1 MEAQARALEEEVR
14 QLCEQEQ
21 TKQTALLK
29 QRLYSRVGQ
38 FLMGSLDMRHWWC
51 GYSPLMVFMMRVL
64 ELYPSSESVC
74 VFYKRMEQQLG
85 TCRKCVDIYH
95 ASMPSVHVEL
105 EYEFTP
111 ESINAFFVKLQGL
124 DADRIQ
130 RQLTD
135 KSMGMASARQETSET
150 VALTLYEVLSQR
162 RLLSDFRIVR
172 VLAKWQSTQ
181 FADLKVNPSLESLRD
196 CAGLYQL
203 LVTPDPAVREW
214 AMKMVTHFGNI
225 QLTGDD
231 GENRYFLDVMEEWM
245 YILENE
251 TFNKSIL
258 SLDLRTTEDLQNF
271 LEPTSCIKTPTKKI
285 LWSALDH
292 LMQQM
297 DVPSLEA
304 MLDAFDTIP
313 GIVFDYLQGA
323 DPSQDQPVTL
333 VVAKCFGV
341 LLRCLGHR
349 FWNHCAYTPDIVLDV
364 VMQHCRLNSWRVF
377 VTKQFID
384 LLPPLLVA
392 MRPPQVSS
400 QPSNQDNLNFYM
412 KTRGEILQFL
422 IVKDLRPK
430 HYDSIAIVASS
441 RAAFT
446 ILSDCYEHRMPG
458 SVKSK
463 AGSGRDEGA
472 LSESISIDYSVS
484 ESAFWWP
491 CGSGAGG
498 DINVQLEKLWMD
510 HLCNIVV
517 RPNNVESLVDL
528 AAETTAFILSKHLSL
543 ARHLVY
549 SSINRDDS
557 TSTKDVT
564 MGKPIITDLLRKLCS
579 WGSITTIP
587 LQVHGALFES
597 IGGISELLNGIE
609 AQTNASERLQ
619 PIAETL
625 REYEAQTQQYLQ
637 KMSDEVLLNG
647 LANPFGF
654 PVVSQHINACYLSPT
669 STVDQQVKRLIGQY
683 AADKKRPTQV
693 PSPLEALLISVHR
706 NAEAFLRGQL
716 SMLQSMRLY
725 GFSQAVCLPAVKKL
739 IFVWSRVF
747 DMLGGDLVKAFQKA
761 SNARATTTSSYQ
773 VTDVGIAAAHLL
785 KLPNLIND
793 FLIALL
799 TNLFDP
805 KVKLTVEITE
815 ATRVQCLDFGISF
828 WKFWMTILDDSGVF
842 SKRVIGLIA
851 PLVECIAMGS
861 ASENKRAAELLMT
874 VLTCLLKGNTRL
886 DKTTLAMIDSIKSEA
901 AAIESKQSTD
911 FGRMTKKFRQLDQT
925 SSFFTKRST
934 EPGSMRNMVDM
945 TSRSKTKLPPRTKSS
960 AMMFGSVTRPLSGKS
975 ASRAQSHALV
985 DLTGIE
991 QVSNEAAA
999 RRQHSFYSEEE
1010 YRAPSTREST
1020 PKGQASK
1027 SKTPFD
1033 MAQVIKGIAHSHPGS
1048 NKTVQSERPR
1058 QQTNGSTEEPQEEEE
1073 EEDTDLRFAALFH
1086 RIKTTRKPI
1095 AVCSLLPFY
1104 RQLLQVCMPVLL
1116 SGEFQNE
1123 RSDKELQAPGLS
1135 FKKNADYVR
1144 AFLPLMVEECNNE
1157 VQEGLRKC
1165 SYGNGGHILRYESE
1179 KPREGMRCISLS
1191 VVQKDEGLL
1200 ASSQPKF
1207 GGKGRPGRRFN
1218 EKLFRNGDVV
1228 LLRIA
1233 NGSQNQSDFMGK
1245 REFLGVILVSEA
1257 EKGRRQ
1263 TSSTKK
1269 SSKNEQ
1275 EEESVKVLFLNDG
1288 ELDIATAS
1296 VRSFSTEVLAAS
1308 AIAGTEWKLNPLCN
1322 LVTSAREYIALRSV
1336 DMLPEHLRT
1345 AILTP
1350 EAYKSTQS
1358 ELITITS
1365 VLDELR
1371 GDKSPE
1377 GCAKIVKLL
1386 KRLDKMNVMLTDLRS
1401 TSIGKA
1407 VNKLRKHDDS
1417 AIKTLSSKLKEKW
1430 TGLMDKKDV
1439 LERGPRFLSP
1449 ELWEAIKP
1457 QYNSSQLQSI
1467 HSVLNNYSMG
1477 VSLLQGPP
1485 GTGKTKTI
1493 MGLLSGLL
1501 SLRLPSTAV
1510 MPMIS
1515 PKASPNAQ
1523 GMKGD
1528 FSNFDAAKSRGV
1540 NSGQAN
1546 VQTSRASTPTFS
1558 LSGVTSA
1565 LGSILRRPSD
1575 SSSAGPSRTSI
1586 QALKNAGSSRNRLEN
1601 KLVSRTPQSSSNL
1614 VVKRRVVSRA
1624 ASERAASRTNNILL
1638 CAPSNGAVNE
1648 LVLRIV
1654 TDGLMDS
1661 SGNIMKVRAPSVHP
1675 EALSEEF
1682 ISIVRLGN
1690 AGEDASEVVNSVCLP
1705 HIIRREMAIHP
1716 KAMQLHSLQD
1726 TQRQLRSSIRDFH
1739 NKAEEENGAKKDRK
1753 ALAKMHQQLTEC
1765 SGKIRRLR
1773 DEVSAIRSRITE
1785 TILSKASIIACTL
1798 SKAGSG
1804 DFSELKHGFDALII
1818 DEAAQAVELSTLVP
1832 IRERV
1837 ARVVL
1842 VGDPK
1847 QLPATVKSVV
1857 ASKARYDRSLF
1868 ERIAESG
1875 VAPSMLRVQYRM
1887 HPFLRDFPSKRFYG
1901 GMLTDGPSVM
1911 ERVQKVCPGV
1921 YARTSFQPFLLYDV
1935 SNSREEDM
1943 NGSKYNRVEAAFCI
1957 SLCQNMFETCAD
1969 VKRNKWSVGF
1979 VSPYKEQ
1986 VRVLRQE
1993 ITRSEIPA
2001 NVSIEV
2007 NTVDGFQGREKD
2019 VIVFSCVR
2027 SSKRG
2032 GIGFLRDIRRLNVA
2046 ITRARFCLFVVGN
2059 VNTLVRDETW
2069 AALVKSARDRKL
2081 IIRTEGEGFPS
2092 VVKRLESDRYHEL
2105 AEYYK
2110 SMHEKAAQKSVAAV
2124 KSTKTRE
2131 NKDVK
2136 VEENIQEVKKER
2148 ENNGEERALQDKG
2161 KESDGRKVDDG
2172 DRSISASVKTEP
2184 RPIPSAEEPNDSL
2197 KRRADDGDRSVKTE
2211 PRPVPSGKQPSDSLK
2226 RPAADASNTASLKK
2240 PRLSV
2245 TVPPTEEDLRGQYE
2259 IRSFRDQGR
2268 SSTSDSRRLDDPSS
2282 TSATYQRRSEFAE
2295 PSRRDGRRDDRS
2307 RSRDYKGSY
2316 DREGEWKHEGSSTR
2330 YRSDNQRDRDRDRN
2344 RHSSARRSTSRS
2356 SSASLAPPSIS
2367 EKEFCKANE
2376 PPPPSQTDRMRSNT
2390 PRMRGGKRPYPE
2402 SSCPPTH
2409 SSHRHRDRSSY
2420 RHDGRTSS
2428 GRSSYRT
2435 VTSEARTPRNSI
2447 NARTPAGGS
2456 ASRSTNVLGNILG
2469 SASKLASSTSRVQ
2482 DKANPSSSEFS

>member
-14 QLCEQEQ
+14 QLCELEQ

-51 GYSPLMVFMMRVL
+51 SYSPLMVFMMRVL
-64 ELYPSSESVC
+64 ELYPTSESVC

-85 TCRKCVDIYH
+85 ICTKCVVIYH

-105 EYEFTP
+105 EFEFTP
-111 ESINAFFVKLQGL
+111 ESIQAFFVKLQGL

-135 KSMGMASARQETSET
+135 TSMGMASAQQQTAQA

-172 VLAKWQSTQ
+172 VLSKWTSSP
-181 FADLKVNPSLESLRD
+181 FSEVKNNPNLENLRG

-203 LVTPDPAVREW
+203 LVSPDSGVREW
-214 AMKMVTHFGNI
+214 AKKMVQHFGKI
-225 QLTGDD
+225 QLTGDN
-231 GENRYFLDVMEEWM
+231 GEDQYFREVMEEWV
-245 YILENE
+245 YILEGE
-251 TFNKSIL
+251 AFNKSVL
-258 SLDLRTTEDLQNF
+258 SLELKSTEDLQNF
-271 LEPTSCIKTPTKKI
+271 LEPTNCVKTPTKKI

-292 LMQQM
+292 VMQQM
-297 DVPSLEA
+297 DVNSLET
-304 MLDAFDTIP
+304 MLDSFDTIP
-313 GIVFDYLQGA
+313 DLVLNYLQ
-323 DPSQDQPVTL
+323 DPDLSDEQTIIL
-333 VVAKCFGV
+333 VVTKCFAV

-349 FWNHCAYTPDIVLDV
+349 FWNH
-364 VMQHCRLNSWRVF
+364 H
-377 VTKQFID
+377 FIE

-400 QPSNQDNLNFYM
+400 QASNQDKLDFYL
-412 KTRGEILQFL
+412 KTRRELLQFL
-422 IVKDLRPK
+422 IVESFRPE

-441 RAAFT
+441 RAAFA
-446 ILSDCYEHRMPG
+446 ILNDCYEHRIPG
-458 SVKSK
+458 SVKS
-463 AGSGRDEGA
+463 AGGTGSGRDEGA
-472 LSESISIDYSVS
+472 LSESISVDYSVS

-491 CGSGAGG
+491 CGTGLGG
-498 DINVQLEKLWMD
+498 DTNLEQLWMN
-510 HLCNIVV
+510 HLFEIVV
-517 RPNNVESLVDL
+517 RPNNIESLVDE
-528 AAETTAFILSKHLSL
+528 AAETTALILSKHLQL
-543 ARHLVY
+543 ARHAVY
-549 SSINRDDS
+549 TSIAANKGDDTGS
-557 TSTKDVT
+557 LDVVTK
-564 MGKPIITDLLRKLCS
+564 GKPIITDLLKKLCS
-579 WGSITTIP
+579 WGTVTTIP

-597 IGGISELLNGIE
+597 IGGISELLNGVA
-609 AQTNASERLQ
+609 AQPSPSEHLQ
-619 PIAETL
+619 HFADTL
-625 REYEAQTQQYLQ
+625 RQYEAQTQQYLRR
-637 KMSDEVLLNG
+637 MCDEVLLKG

-654 PVVSQHINACYLSPT
+654 PVVSQHISACYLSPT
-669 STVDQQVKRLIGQY
+669 SSVDQQVKRLIGQY
-683 AADKKRPTQV
+683 VADKKRPTQV

-725 GFSQAVCLPAVKKL
+725 GFSEAVCLPAVKKL

-747 DMLGGDLVKAFQKA
+747 DMLGGDLERAFQKA
-761 SNARATTTSSYQ
+761 SNAKAMATSSYQ
-773 VTDVGIAAAHLL
+773 VTDTGIAAAHLL
-785 KLPNLIND
+785 KLPSLIND

-799 TNLFDP
+799 TSLFDP
-805 KVKLTVEITE
+805 KTKITVEITE

-828 WKFWMTILDDSGVF
+828 WKFWVTVLKDPIVS
-842 SKRVIGLIA
+842 SKRVVALIA
-851 PLVECIAMGS
+851 PLVECIARS
-861 ASENKRAAELLMT
+861 AVSEKKRAAELLMT
-874 VLTCLLKGNTRL
+874 VLGCLLQGNTRL
-886 DKTTLAMIDSIKSEA
+886 DEPTLTLIDSIKAEA
-901 AAIESKQSTD
+901 ASIESKQSTD

-925 SSFFTKRST
+925 SHFFTKRPTGST
-934 EPGSMRNMVDM
+934 GLQKFVDL
-945 TSRSKTKLPPRTKSS
+945 TSRSKSKLPPRAKSS
-960 AMMFGSVTRPLSGKS
+960 ATTMLSSSTRPMSGKS
-975 ASRAQSHALV
+975 AARAQSRALV

-991 QVSNEAAA
+991 EVSNEAAA
-999 RRQHSFYSEEE
+999 RKQHSFYSEEE
-1010 YRAPSTREST
+1010 YRVPSKREPS
-1020 PKGQASK
+1020 PKGPTPK
-1027 SKTPFD
+1027 SKTTFD
-1033 MAQVIKGIAHSHPGS
+1033 MSQVMKGISHSHPGS
-1048 NKTVQSERPR
+1048 NKAIRVER
-1058 QQTNGSTEEPQEEEE
+1058 QQGSDRAVNQPQEEEEEE

-1104 RQLLQVCMPVLL
+1104 RELLQVCMPVLL

-1123 RSDKELQAPGLS
+1123 RSDKELEAPALS

-1144 AFLPLMVEECNNE
+1144 AFLPLMLEECNNE

-1165 SYGNGGHILRYESE
+1165 SYGNRGHLLRYESE
-1179 KPREGMRCISLS
+1179 KPREGMRCISFS
-1191 VVQKDEGLL
+1191 IVQKDESLL
-1200 ASSQPKF
+1200 ASSQSKF
-1207 GGKGRPGRRFN
+1207 GGKGRPGRGFN

-1228 LLRIA
+1228 LLQISVA
-1233 NGSQNQSDFMGK
+1233 SQNQSDFLGK
-1245 REFLGVILVSEA
+1245 REFVGVILISET

-1269 SSKNEQ
+1269 SSKNE
-1275 EEESVKVLFLNDG
+1275 EEDSVKVLFLNDG
-1288 ELDIATAS
+1288 ELDNATAS

-1308 AIAGTEWKLNPLCN
+1308 AIADSEWKVNPLCN

-1371 GDKSPE
+1371 ADKSSE
-1377 GCAKIVKLL
+1377 SNAKVVKLL
-1386 KRLDKMNVMLTDLRS
+1386 KRLDKMDVMLTDLRS

-1407 VNKLRKHDDS
+1407 VNKLRKHDDAEIKALS
-1417 AIKTLSSKLKEKW
+1417 AKLKDKW
-1430 TGLMDKKDV
+1430 TSLMDKKDT
-1439 LERGPRFLSP
+1439 LERAPRFLSP

-1501 SLRLPSTAV
+1501 SLRLPATAV

-1515 PKASPNAQ
+1515 PKPSPNGA
-1523 GMKGD
+1523 KGE
-1528 FSNFDAAKSRGV
+1528 FSNFEAVRSRGV
-1540 NSGQAN
+1540 TAGQGN
-1546 VQTSRASTPTFS
+1546 GRTASDAAPTFS

-1565 LGSILRRPSD
+1565 LGSILRRSTD
-1575 SSSAGPSRTSI
+1575 TSSARPSRTSI
-1586 QALKNAGSSRNRLEN
+1586 QALKNGASSRSRLEN
-1601 KLVSRTPQSSSNL
+1601 KLSSRTSHQSGSSL
-1614 VVKRRVVSRA
+1614 VVKRRVISSA

-1661 SGNIMKVRAPSVHP
+1661 SGNITKVRAPSVHP
-1675 EALSEEF
+1675 EAMSEEW
-1682 ISIVRLGN
+1682 ISIVRLGY
-1690 AGEDASEVVNSVCLP
+1690 AGEDASETVNSVCLP

-1726 TQRQLRSSIRDFH
+1726 TQRQLRGSIRDFH
-1739 NKAEEENGAKKDRK
+1739 NKEEDANGPKKDRK
-1753 ALAKMHQQLTEC
+1753 VLAKMHQQLTEC

-1773 DEVSAIRSRITE
+1773 DEVTAIRAKMTE

-1857 ASKARYDRSLF
+1857 AAKARYDRSLF

-1921 YARTSFQPFLLYDV
+1921 YAHTSFQPFLLYDV
-1935 SNSREEDM
+1935 DNSREEDM
-1943 NGSKYNRVEAAFCI
+1943 NGSKYNRTEAAFCI

-1969 VKRNKWSVGF
+1969 VRKNKWSVGF

-1993 ITRSEIPA
+1993 ITKSVIPTT
-2001 NVSIEV
+2001 VSIEV

-2027 SSKRG
+2027 SSQRG
-2032 GIGFLRDIRRLNVA
+2032 GIGFLRDVRRLNVA
-2046 ITRARFCLFVVGN
+2046 ITRARFCLYVVGN

-2069 AALVKSARDRKL
+2069 AALVRSARDRKL
-2081 IIRTEGEGFPS
+2081 IIRTKGEAFPA
-2092 VVKRLESDRYHEL
+2092 VAKRLESERHREL

-2110 SMHEKAAQKSVAAV
+2110 SMHEKAAQKLAPSAKPAKNTATKPAKVGGPAV
-2124 KSTKTRE
+2124 KSEKEMCDTKT
-2131 NKDVK
+2131 NGG
-2136 VEENIQEVKKER
+2136 ER
-2148 ENNGEERALQDKG
+2148 SSGDARQDKTHEANDQ
-2161 KESDGRKVDDG
+2161 KLTDTAKD
-2172 DRSISASVKTEP
+2172 SVKAEP
-2184 RPIPSAEEPNDSL
+2184 RPETPLETL
-2197 KRRADDGDRSVKTE
+2197 KVE
-2211 PRPVPSGKQPSDSLK
+2211 KQPADSLK
-2226 RPAADASNTASLKK
+2226 RPAADETSEDTSSLKK

-2245 TVPPTEEDLRGQYE
+2245 KTSLSAADLQGQYE
-2259 IRSFRDQGR
+2259 IRSFRDQR
-2268 SSTSDSRRLDDPSS
+2268 SSS
-2282 TSATYQRRSEFAE
+2282 TSATASSPSAADLRGKHEIRSFQDRSSS
-2295 PSRRDGRRDDRS
+2295 SRTDSRRRDDYRSRERSRESPSDHPRSEHTSSSTREARRDESS
-2307 RSRDYKGSY
+2307 RSRDYRSSA
-2316 DREGEWKHEGSSTR
+2316 DRDRSDRDAYRQGGR
-2330 YRSDNQRDRDRDRN
+2330 YRGDDRRDRD
-2344 RHSSARRSTSRS
+2344 SRS
-2356 SSASLAPPSIS
+2356 RYESAEPRSMSRSASASFPNKLPQSIS
-2367 EKEFCKANE
+2367 EKEFCQANE
-2376 PPPPSQTDRMRSNT
+2376 PPPPSKADRMRSNT
-2390 PRMRGGKRPYPE
+2390 TRMGGKRPYSG
-2402 SSCPPTH
+2402 SSYPPPVH
-2409 SSHRHRDRSSY
+2409 SDRHRSRDHPSS
-2420 RHDGRTSS
+2420 RLDNRPSS
-2428 GRSSYRT
+2428 SRT
-2435 VTSEARTPRNSI
+2435 VTNESTTNRARSSNATTPR
-2447 NARTPAGGS
+2447 S
-2456 ASRSTNVLGNILG
+2456 ANVLGNILG
-2469 SASKLASSTSRVQ
+2469 SASKLANATSRVN
-2482 DKANPSSSEFS
+2482 DKSNSRTSDFS

>member
-1 MEAQARALEEEVR
+1 METQARALEEEVR

-38 FLMGSLDMRHWWC
+38 FLMGNLDMRHWWC

-64 ELYPSSESVC
+64 EIYPSSESVC

-85 TCRKCVDIYH
+85 FCRKCVDIYH

-111 ESINAFFVKLQGL
+111 ESIKAFFIKLQGL

-135 KSMGMASARQETSET
+135 KSMGLALRETSET
-150 VALTLYEVLSQR
+150 VALTLYEVLTQR
-162 RLLSDFRIVR
+162 RLLSDFRVVR
-172 VLAKWQSTQ
+172 VLSRWASSR
-181 FADLKVNPSLESLRD
+181 FADVKVNQGLESLRG

-203 LVTPDPAVREW
+203 LVLPDPVVREW
-214 AMKMVTHFGNI
+214 AQDMVKHFGKI
-225 QLTGDD
+225 QLTGDNGAD
-231 GENRYFLDVMEEWM
+231 KHFLDVMEEWM
-245 YILENE
+245 YVLENE
-251 TFNKSIL
+251 AFNKPVL
-258 SLDLRTTEDLQNF
+258 SLELRTTEDLQDF
-271 LEPTSCIKTPTKKI
+271 LEPTNCVKTPTKQN

-292 LMQQM
+292 VMQQM
-297 DVPSLEA
+297 DVHSLET
-304 MLDAFDTIP
+304 MLESFDTIP
-313 GIVFDYLQGA
+313 DLVFNFLQCA
-323 DPSQDQPVTL
+323 DPSGDQTITL
-333 VVAKCFGV
+333 VVSKCLAV

-349 FWNHCAYTPDIVLDV
+349 FWNHCVHSPAIVLDV
-364 VMQHCRLNSWRVF
+364 IMQHCRLESWRVF
-377 VTKQFID
+377 VTKQFIE

-392 MRPPQVSS
+392 MRPPQVSA
-400 QPSNQDNLNFYM
+400 QASNQEKLDFYL
-412 KTRGEILQFL
+412 KARSKILQFL
-422 IVKDLRPK
+422 IVEDLRPK
-430 HYDSIAIVASS
+430 HFNTTAIVAMS
-441 RAAFT
+441 RATFT
-446 ILSDCYEHRMPG
+446 ILNDCYEHRMPG
-458 SVKSK
+458 SVKNK
-463 AGSGRDEGA
+463 RGSGRDEGA

-491 CGSGAGG
+491 CGSESGG
-498 DINVQLEKLWMD
+498 KGNVQLEKLWMD
-510 HLCNIVV
+510 HLLNIVV
-517 RPNNVESLVDL
+517 RPTNVESLVDL
-528 AAETTAFILSKHLSL
+528 AAETTALILSKHLQL
-543 ARHLVY
+543 ARDVVY
-549 SSINRDDS
+549 SSIVANNDEKAAS
-557 TSTKDVT
+557 IEAVTK
-564 MGKPIITDLLRKLCS
+564 GKPIITDLLRKLCAWS
-579 WGSITTIP
+579 TVTTIP

-597 IGGISELLNGIE
+597 IGGISELLNGVE
-609 AQTNASERLQ
+609 AQTNSSEQLKD
-619 PIAETL
+619 IADNLRKYET
-625 REYEAQTQQYLQ
+625 QTQQYLHRICE
-637 KMSDEVLLNG
+637 EVLLKG

-654 PVVSQHINACYLSPT
+654 PVVSQHISACYLSPT
-669 STVDQQVKRLIGQY
+669 SAVDQQVKRLIGKY
-683 AADKKRPTQV
+683 AVDKKRPTQV
-693 PSPLEALLISVHR
+693 PSPLEALLISVYR

-725 GFSQAVCLPAVKKL
+725 GFSHAVCLPAVKKL
-739 IFVWSRVF
+739 IFVWSRVY
-747 DMLGGDLVKAFQKA
+747 DIMGGDLEKVFQKA
-761 SNARATTTSSYQ
+761 SNAKAAASSSHQ
-773 VTDVGIAAAHLL
+773 VTDTGIAAAHLL

-799 TNLFDP
+799 TALFDR
-805 KVKLTVEITE
+805 KTKLTVEITE
-815 ATRVQCLDFGISF
+815 ATRVQCLDFGIAF
-828 WKFWMTILDDSGVF
+828 WKFWTSVLKDASVS
-842 SKRVIGLIA
+842 SKRVTGIIS
-851 PLVECIAMGS
+851 PLVECIARGS
-861 ASENKRAAELLMT
+861 SSENKRAAELLMT
-874 VLTCLLKGNTRL
+874 VLGCLLKGSTRL
-886 DKTTLAMIDSIKSEA
+886 DEATLSMIDSIKGEA

-934 EPGSMRNMVDM
+934 EAAGVKDFVDL
-945 TSRSKTKLPPRTKSS
+945 TSRAKTKLPPKPKTSASLFSS
-960 AMMFGSVTRPLSGKS
+960 RPMSGKS
-975 ASRAQSHALV
+975 AARAPSNALV

-991 QVSNEAAA
+991 EVSNEAAA
-999 RRQHSFYSEEE
+999 RKQHSFYSEEE
-1010 YRAPSTREST
+1010 YRLPPKRSPSA
-1020 PKGQASK
+1020 KDQASK
-1027 SKTPFD
+1027 AKTPFD
-1033 MAQVIKGIAHSHPGS
+1033 MAQVIKGMSYSHPGS
-1048 NKTVQSERPR
+1048 NKVVQQRSR
-1058 QQTNGSTEEPQEEEE
+1058 QQTDANVEEQPEDE
-1073 EEDTDLRFAALFH
+1073 EEDTDMRFAALFH

-1135 FKKNADYVR
+1135 FKKSADYVR

-1165 SYGNGGHILRYESE
+1165 SYGNGGHLLRYESE
-1179 KPREGMRCISLS
+1179 KPREGMRCISFS
-1191 VVQKDEGLL
+1191 IVQKDEGLL
-1200 ASSQPKF
+1200 ASSQSKF
-1207 GGKGRPGRRFN
+1207 GGKGRRGFH
-1218 EKLFRNGDVV
+1218 EKLFRNGDIV
-1228 LLRIA
+1228 LVQIA
-1233 NGSQNQSDFMGK
+1233 VGSQNQSGFMGK
-1245 REFLGVILVSEA
+1245 REFLGVILISET

-1269 SSKNEQ
+1269 SSKNE
-1275 EEESVKVLFLNDG
+1275 EEESVNVLFLNDG
-1288 ELDIATAS
+1288 ELDNATAS

-1308 AIAGTEWKLNPLCN
+1308 AIADTEWKVNPLCN
-1322 LVTSAREYIALRSV
+1322 LVTSTREYIALRSV

-1350 EAYKSTQS
+1350 ETYKSTQS
-1358 ELITITS
+1358 ELITITF
-1365 VLDELR
+1365 VLDKLR
-1371 GDKSPE
+1371 GDKSSDS
-1377 GCAKIVKLL
+1377 CAKIVKLL
-1386 KRLDKMNVMLTDLRS
+1386 KRLGKMDVMLTDLRS

-1407 VNKLRKHDDS
+1407 VNKLRKHDD
-1417 AIKTLSSKLKEKW
+1417 AQVKALSSKLKEKW
-1430 TGLMDKKDV
+1430 TDLMDKKDA
-1439 LERGPRFLSP
+1439 LERAPRFLSP

-1501 SLRLPSTAV
+1501 SLRLPATAV

-1515 PKASPNAQ
+1515 SKTSPNAQ
-1523 GMKGD
+1523 GGD
-1528 FSNFDAAKSRGV
+1528 FTNFEAARSRRV
-1540 NSGQAN
+1540 KTDQSSGP
-1546 VQTSRASTPTFS
+1546 SPRAEVTTFS

-1565 LGSILRRPSD
+1565 LGSILRRSSD
-1575 SSSAGPSRTSI
+1575 ASSSGPSRTSI
-1586 QALKNAGSSRNRLEN
+1586 QALKNVQSSRSRLEN
-1601 KLVSRTPQSSSNL
+1601 KLSSRTHQSSSNL
-1614 VVKRRVVSRA
+1614 VVKRRIISRA
-1624 ASERAASRTNNILL
+1624 ASERSASRTNNILL

-1661 SGNIMKVRAPSVHP
+1661 SGNVIKVRAPSVHP

-1726 TQRQLRSSIRDFH
+1726 TQRQLRSSIRAFH
-1739 NKAEEENGAKKDRK
+1739 NKAEEDNGQKKDRK

-1773 DEVSAIRSRITE
+1773 DEVTTIRAKMTE

-1857 ASKARYDRSLF
+1857 AAKARYDRSLF

-1887 HPFLRDFPSKRFYG
+1887 HPFLRDFPSRRFYG

-1935 SNSREEDM
+1935 ENSREEDM
-1943 NGSKYNRVEAAFCI
+1943 NGSKYNRVEAAFCV
-1957 SLCQNMFETCAD
+1957 SLCQNMFECCAD
-1969 VKRNKWSVGF
+1969 VRNNKWSVGF

-1993 ITRSEIPA
+1993 ITRSGIPA
-2001 NVSIEV
+2001 SVSIEV

-2046 ITRARFCLFVVGN
+2046 ITRARFCLYVVGN

-2069 AALVKSARDRKL
+2069 AALVKSARDRRL
-2081 IIRTEGEGFPS
+2081 IIRSEGDSFPA
-2092 VVKRLESDRYHEL
+2092 VAKRLESDKYREL
-2105 AEYYK
+2105 AAHYK
-2110 SMHEKAAQKSVAAV
+2110 AMHDKAALKAVATAKPTKASAV
-2124 KSTKTRE
+2124 TVET
-2131 NKDVK
+2131 VK
-2136 VEENIQEVKKER
+2136 QGVQSGDEVKKKVAGVATNAEVH
-2148 ENNGEERALQDKG
+2148 EDKE
-2161 KESDGRKVDDG
+2161 KKTNDADVSVNTKVAIKDELPLKPSQAQQPLSESH
-2172 DRSISASVKTEP
+2172 
-2184 RPIPSAEEPNDSL
+2184 
-2197 KRRADDGDRSVKTE
+2197 
-2211 PRPVPSGKQPSDSLK
+2211 K
-2226 RPAADASNTASLKK
+2226 RPADDSLSEASFKK
-2240 PRLSV
+2240 PRR
-2245 TVPPTEEDLRGQYE
+2245 TETAPPTEADLRGQYE
-2259 IRSFRDQGR
+2259 IRSFRDR
-2268 SSTSDSRRLDDPSS
+2268 SSSS
-2282 TSATYQRRSEFAE
+2282 TLGSRQREGHSHERATERRTDSY
-2295 PSRRDGRRDDRS
+2295 RRDDRRDRPDSDQRRTEHADSSRREARHGSRDHRGSYDREQRRSQYSNSSSRRDS
-2307 RSRDYKGSY
+2307 RSRDYRSSH
-2316 DREGEWKHEGSSTR
+2316 DRERGDSRSEGTNSRFHTDDR
-2330 YRSDNQRDRDRDRN
+2330 RDRDSRGKYPPSEGR
-2344 RHSSARRSTSRS
+2344 SASRS
-2356 SSASLAPPSIS
+2356 PSASLVVPPSIS
-2367 EKEFCKANE
+2367 EKEFCQANE
-2376 PPPPSQTDRMRSNT
+2376 PAPPSKPDRMRSST
-2390 PRMRGGKRPYPE
+2390 PRTTGKRPHPE
-2402 SSCPPTH
+2402 SRYPPPH
-2409 SSHRHRDRSSY
+2409 PDRRDRVSSSRSSY
-2420 RHDGRTSS
+2420 LSMTNEP
-2428 GRSSYRT
+2428 RSRRNHNSN
-2435 VTSEARTPRNSI
+2435 AKTP
-2447 NARTPAGGS
+2447 TG
-2456 ASRSTNVLGNILG
+2456 RSTNVLRNIIG
-2469 SASKLASSTSRVQ
+2469 SAKNLAKSTSRVNN
-2482 DKANPSSSEFS
+2482 KTNPRSSEFS

>member
-1 MEAQARALEEEVR
+1 METQARALEEEVR

-21 TKQTALLK
+21 TKQTTLLK

-51 GYSPLMVFMMRVL
+51 GYSPLMIFMMRVL

-85 TCRKCVDIYH
+85 SCRKCVDIYH
-95 ASMPSVHVEL
+95 ASMSSVHVEL

-111 ESINAFFVKLQGL
+111 ESIKAFFVKLQGL

-135 KSMGMASARQETSET
+135 KSMCLASAREETSEA
-150 VALTLYEVLSQR
+150 VALTLYEVLTQR

-172 VLAKWQSTQ
+172 VLSKWVSSRLANVKENQ
-181 FADLKVNPSLESLRD
+181 SLENLRG

-203 LVTPDPAVREW
+203 LVSPDSAVREW
-214 AMKMVTHFGNI
+214 AQGMVTHFGKI
-225 QLTGDD
+225 QLTGDNGGD
-231 GENRYFLDVMEEWM
+231 KYFLDVMEEWM
-245 YILENE
+245 YVLENE
-251 TFNKSIL
+251 AFNKHVL
-258 SLDLRTTEDLQNF
+258 SLDLRTTEDLQDF
-271 LEPTSCIKTPTKKI
+271 FEPTNCVKTPTKQR

-292 LMQQM
+292 VMQQM
-297 DVPSLEA
+297 DVHSLET
-304 MLDAFDTIP
+304 MLDSFDTIP
-313 GIVFDYLQGA
+313 DLVFNFLQDA
-323 DPSQDQPVTL
+323 DAAGDQAITL
-333 VVAKCFGV
+333 VVSKCFAV

-349 FWNHCAYTPDIVLDV
+349 FWNHCVHSPAIVLDV
-364 VMQHCRLNSWRVF
+364 VMQHCRLESWRVH
-377 VTKQFID
+377 VTKQFIE

-392 MRPPQVSS
+392 MRPPQISV
-400 QPSNQDNLNFYM
+400 QASNQDKLDFYL
-412 KTRGEILQFL
+412 KARSEILQFL
-422 IVKDLRPK
+422 IIEDQRPT
-430 HYDSIAIVASS
+430 HFNAIIMVAMS

-446 ILSDCYEHRMPG
+446 ILNDCYEHRMSG
-458 SVKSK
+458 SVKTK
-463 AGSGRDEGA
+463 RGSGRDEGA

-491 CGSGAGG
+491 CGSG
-498 DINVQLEKLWMD
+498 DNNVQLGKLWMD
-510 HLCNIVV
+510 HLFNVVV
-517 RPNNVESLVDL
+517 RPSNVESLVDL
-528 AAETTAFILSKHLSL
+528 AAETTALILSKHLQL
-543 ARHLVY
+543 ARDVVY
-549 SSINRDDS
+549 SSIVANNGKDS
-557 TSTKDVT
+557 ASVDTVTK
-564 MGKPIITDLLRKLCS
+564 GKPIITDLLRKLCS
-579 WGSITTIP
+579 WGTVTTIP

-597 IGGISELLNGIE
+597 IGGISELLNGVE
-609 AQTNASERLQ
+609 AQINSSDQLKH
-619 PIAETL
+619 IADNL
-625 REYEAQTQQYLQ
+625 RIYEAQTQQYLQ
-637 KMSDEVLLNG
+637 RMCDEVLLKG

-654 PVVSQHINACYLSPT
+654 PVVSQHISACYLSPT
-669 STVDQQVKRLIGQY
+669 STTNQQVKRLIGKY
-683 AADKKRPTQV
+683 AADKRNPTQV

-725 GFSQAVCLPAVKKL
+725 GFSHAVCLPVVKKL

-747 DMLGGDLVKAFQKA
+747 DMLGSDLEKAFQKA
-761 SNARATTTSSYQ
+761 SNAKAVAISLHQ
-773 VTDVGIAAAHLL
+773 VTDTGIAAAHLL

-799 TNLFDP
+799 TALFDP
-805 KVKLTVEITE
+805 KTKLTVEITE

-828 WKFWMTILDDSGVF
+828 WKFWMSVLKDPSVS
-842 SKRVIGLIA
+842 SKRVTGIIS
-851 PLVECIAMGS
+851 PLVECIARGS
-861 ASENKRAAELLMT
+861 SSENKRAAELLMT
-874 VLTCLLKGNTRL
+874 VLGCLLKGSTRL
-886 DKTTLAMIDSIKSEA
+886 DEVTLSMVDSIKGEA

-925 SSFFTKRST
+925 SNFFTKRST
-934 EPGSMRNMVDM
+934 ESSGVKDFVDL
-945 TSRSKTKLPPRTKSS
+945 TSRSKSKLPPKSRGS
-960 AMMFGSVTRPLSGKS
+960 ASMFSSRPMSGKS
-975 ASRAQSHALV
+975 AARAQSSALV

-991 QVSNEAAA
+991 EVSNEAAA
-999 RRQHSFYSEEE
+999 RKQHSFYSEEE
-1010 YRAPSTREST
+1010 YRLPPKRAPSPMEL
-1020 PKGQASK
+1020 ASK
-1027 SKTPFD
+1027 AKTPFD
-1033 MAQVIKGIAHSHPGS
+1033 MAQVIKGISHSHPGS
-1048 NKTVQSERPR
+1048 NKTVQPKRLT
-1058 QQTNGSTEEPQEEEE
+1058 QQTNVEGQPQEEEE
-1073 EEDTDLRFAALFH
+1073 EEDTDMRFAALFH

-1116 SGEFQNE
+1116 SEEFQNE

-1135 FKKNADYVR
+1135 FKKSAEYVR

-1165 SYGNGGHILRYESE
+1165 SYGNGGHLLRYESE
-1179 KPREGMRCISLS
+1179 KPREGMRCISFS
-1191 VVQKDEGLL
+1191 IVQKDEGLL
-1200 ASSQPKF
+1200 ASSQSKF
-1207 GGKGRPGRRFN
+1207 GGKGRRGFN

-1228 LLRIA
+1228 LLQIA
-1233 NGSQNQSDFMGK
+1233 VGSQNQSGFMGK
-1245 REFLGVILVSEA
+1245 REFLGVILISET

-1269 SSKNEQ
+1269 SSKNE
-1275 EEESVKVLFLNDG
+1275 EEESVNVLFLNDG
-1288 ELDIATAS
+1288 ELDNATAS

-1308 AIAGTEWKLNPLCN
+1308 AIADTEWKVNPLCN
-1322 LVTSAREYIALRSV
+1322 LVTSTREYTALRSV

-1350 EAYKSTQS
+1350 ETYKSTQS
-1358 ELITITS
+1358 ELITITF

-1371 GDKSPE
+1371 GDKSSE
-1377 GCAKIVKLL
+1377 SHGKIVKLL
-1386 KRLDKMNVMLTDLRS
+1386 KRLDKMDVMLTDLRS

-1407 VNKLRKHDDS
+1407 VNKLRKHDD
-1417 AIKTLSSKLKEKW
+1417 AEIKALSNKLKRKW
-1430 TGLMDKKDV
+1430 TDLMDKKDT
-1439 LERGPRFLSP
+1439 LERSPRFLSP

-1501 SLRLPSTAV
+1501 SLRLPATAV
-1510 MPMIS
+1510 MPMVS
-1515 PKASPNAQ
+1515 PKTSPNAQ
-1523 GMKGD
+1523 SGD
-1528 FSNFDAAKSRGV
+1528 FKNFEAARSRRVKVEQPGGKAP
-1540 NSGQAN
+1540 SPQAA
-1546 VQTSRASTPTFS
+1546 TTTFS

-1565 LGSILRRPSD
+1565 LGSILRRSSD
-1575 SSSAGPSRTSI
+1575 SSSTGPSRTSI
-1586 QALKNAGSSRNRLEN
+1586 QALKNAESSRSRLES
-1601 KLVSRTPQSSSNL
+1601 KLSSRTHHSSSNL
-1614 VVKRRVVSRA
+1614 VVKRRIISRA
-1624 ASERAASRTNNILL
+1624 ASERSASRTNNILL

-1661 SGNIMKVRAPSVHP
+1661 SGKVTKVRAPSVHP
-1675 EALSEEF
+1675 EALTEEF

-1690 AGEDASEVVNSVCLP
+1690 AGEDASEIVNSVCLP

-1739 NKAEEENGAKKDRK
+1739 NKAEEDTGQKKDRK

-1773 DEVSAIRSRITE
+1773 DEVTAIRAKMTE

-1857 ASKARYDRSLF
+1857 AAKARYDRSLF

-1935 SNSREEDM
+1935 ENSREEDM
-1943 NGSKYNRVEAAFCI
+1943 SGSKYNRVEAAFCV

-1969 VKRNKWSVGF
+1969 VRNNKWSVGF

-1993 ITRSEIPA
+1993 ITRSGIPA
-2001 NVSIEV
+2001 SVSIEV

-2046 ITRARFCLFVVGN
+2046 ITRARFCLYLVGN

-2069 AALVKSARDRKL
+2069 AALVKSARDRRL
-2081 IIRTEGEGFPS
+2081 IIRAEGEPFPT
-2092 VVKRLESDRYHEL
+2092 VAKRLESDKYQEL
-2105 AEYYK
+2105 AEHYK
-2110 SMHEKAAQKSVAAV
+2110 AMHEKVAQKSAATAKPMKEKV
-2124 KSTKTRE
+2124 IKTE
-2131 NKDVK
+2131 TIKPE
-2136 VEENIQEVKKER
+2136 VEAIQEVKKEI
-2148 ENNGEERALQDKG
+2148 E
-2161 KESDGRKVDDG
+2161 
-2172 DRSISASVKTEP
+2172 SVKT
-2184 RPIPSAEEPNDSL
+2184 NDEMGSEHED
-2197 KRRADDGDRSVKTE
+2197 KEKKTKE
-2211 PRPVPSGKQPSDSLK
+2211 LNGSEDNKVSIKGEVPLQKPPTESHK
-2226 RPAADASNTASLKK
+2226 RPAKDSPNEASFKK
-2240 PRLSV
+2240 PRISV
-2245 TVPPTEEDLRGQYE
+2245 TAPPTEADLRGQYE
-2259 IRSFRDQGR
+2259 IRSFQDRSK
-2268 SSTSDSRRLDDPSS
+2268 SSTPNSRRHDGYRSHER
-2282 TSATYQRRSEFAE
+2282 ATDQQTDSF
-2295 PSRRDGRRDDRS
+2295 RRDGGRARTDQRRTEHDSSRREIRQGFRDDR
-2307 RSRDYKGSY
+2307 GSY
-2316 DREGEWKHEGSSTR
+2316 DRDQRRTEYANSSRRDVRHDKLSRSHDHRRLGRDDRRTEGTNRLSNR
-2330 YRSDNQRDRDRDRN
+2330 YRTDDRRDRDSRSRY
-2344 RHSSARRSTSRS
+2344 SPSEGRSTSRS
-2356 SSASLAPPSIS
+2356 PSASVVVPKSIS
-2367 EKEFCKANE
+2367 EKEFCQANE
-2376 PPPPSQTDRMRSNT
+2376 PPPPSKTDRVCSST
-2390 PRMRGGKRPYPE
+2390 PRMTGKRPHLESRYPPPHPDRRDCA
-2402 SSCPPTH
+2402 SS
-2409 SSHRHRDRSSY
+2409 S
-2420 RHDGRTSS
+2420 
-2428 GRSSYRT
+2428 RSSYRT
-2435 VTSEARTPRNSI
+2435 VTNEP
-2447 NARTPAGGS
+2447 S
-2456 ASRSTNVLGNILG
+2456 ASRNHVKTPTGRSTNVLGNILG
-2469 SASKLASSTSRVQ
+2469 SAKNLARSTSRVN
-2482 DKANPSSSEFS
+2482 DKTNPRSSEFS

>member
-1 MEAQARALEEEVR
+1 M
-14 QLCEQEQ
+14 
-21 TKQTALLK
+21 T
-29 QRLYSRVGQ
+29 
-38 FLMGSLDMRHWWC
+38 
-51 GYSPLMVFMMRVL
+51 
-64 ELYPSSESVC
+64 
-74 VFYKRMEQQLG
+74 
-85 TCRKCVDIYH
+85 VDIYH

-105 EYEFTP
+105 EYEYTP
-111 ESINAFFVKLQGL
+111 ESIKAFFVKLQGL

-135 KSMGMASARQETSET
+135 KSMGMASAFKETSEI
-150 VALTLYEVLSQR
+150 VALTLYEVLTQR

-172 VLAKWQSTQ
+172 WQATQ
-181 FADLKVNPSLESLRD
+181 FADLKSNPSLESLRG

-203 LVTPDPAVREW
+203 LVTPDTSVREW
-214 AMKMVTHFGNI
+214 AMQMVTHFGNI
-225 QLTGDD
+225 QLTGDE
-231 GENRYFLDVMEEWM
+231 GENRDFFDVMEEWTC
-245 YILENE
+245 ILENE
-251 TFNKSIL
+251 TFNKSVL
-258 SLDLRTTEDLQNF
+258 SLDLRSTEDLEN
-271 LEPTSCIKTPTKKI
+271 
-285 LWSALDH
+285 
-292 LMQQM
+292 QM
-297 DVPSLEA
+297 DVHSLEA
-304 MLDAFDTIP
+304 LLDAFDTIP
-313 GIVFDYLQGA
+313 GVVFDYLQGA
-323 DPSQDQPVTL
+323 DPAQDQTVTL
-333 VVAKCFGV
+333 VVSKCFGV

-364 VMQHCRLNSWRVF
+364 VMQHCRLNSWRIY

-392 MRPPQVSS
+392 IRPPHVPSQSTNQV
-400 QPSNQDNLNFYM
+400 NLNFYM
-412 KTRGEILQFL
+412 KTRKEILQFL
-422 IVKDLRPK
+422 IVEDLRPK
-430 HYDSIAIVASS
+430 HFDSIAIVASS

-463 AGSGRDEGA
+463 VGSGRDEGA

-491 CGSGAGG
+491 CGLGTGG
-498 DINVQLEKLWMD
+498 GTNAQLEKLWMD
-510 HLCNIVV
+510 HLFTTVV

-528 AAETTAFILSKHLSL
+528 AAETTALILSKHLSL

-549 SSINRDDS
+549 SSIDRDGS
-557 TSTKDVT
+557 KSTKDIM
-564 MGKPIITDLLRKLCS
+564 MGKPIITDLLKKLCS

-609 AQTNASERLQ
+609 AQTNASEGLQ
-619 PIAETL
+619 GIAETL

-637 KMSDEVLLNG
+637 KMCDEVLLKG

-654 PVVSQHINACYLSPT
+654 PVVSQYINACYLSPT

-683 AADKKRPTQV
+683 AAGKKRPTQV

-739 IFVWSRVF
+739 IFIWSRVF
-747 DMLGGDLVKAFQKA
+747 DMLGGDLGKAFQKA
-761 SNARATTTSSYQ
+761 SNARATTTSSNQ
-773 VTDVGIAAAHLL
+773 VTDIGIAAAHLL

-828 WKFWMTILDDSGVF
+828 WKFWMSVLTDSGVS

-851 PLVECIAMGS
+851 PLVECIARGS
-861 ASENKRAAELLMT
+861 VAENKRAAELLMI
-874 VLTCLLKGNTRL
+874 VLACLLKGNTRL
-886 DKTTLAMIDSIKSEA
+886 DETTLAMIDSIKTEA

-925 SSFFTKRST
+925 SSFFTKRSADS
-934 EPGSMRNMVDM
+934 GGMKNIVDM
-945 TSRSKTKLPPRTKSS
+945 TSRSKSKLPIRTKSS
-960 AMMFGSVTRPLSGKS
+960 ATIFGSATRPMSGKS
-975 ASRAQSHALV
+975 ASRAQSSALV
-985 DLTGIE
+985 DLTGVE
-991 QVSNEAAA
+991 QVSSEAAA

-1010 YRAPSTREST
+1010 YRAPSRREST

-1048 NKTVQSERPR
+1048 NKVVSERTR
-1058 QQTNGSTEEPQEEEE
+1058 QKINGTAEQPQEEEEE

-1116 SGEFQNE
+1116 SGEYQND

-1165 SYGNGGHILRYESE
+1165 SYSNGGHLLRYESE

-1207 GGKGRPGRRFN
+1207 GGKGRPGRHFN

-1233 NGSQNQSDFMGK
+1233 TGSQNQTDFMGK
-1245 REFLGVILVSEA
+1245 REFLGVILISEA

-1269 SSKNEQ
+1269 NSKNE
-1275 EEESVKVLFLNDG
+1275 EEEETVKVLFLNDG
-1288 ELDIATAS
+1288 ELDNATAS
-1296 VRSFSTEVLAAS
+1296 VRSFSMEVLTAS

-1358 ELITITS
+1358 ELLTITA

-1371 GDKSPE
+1371 GDKSSD

-1407 VNKLRKHDDS
+1407 VNKLRKHDSSD
-1417 AIKTLSSKLKEKW
+1417 IKTLSSKLKDKW

-1515 PKASPNAQ
+1515 PKTSPNAQ
-1523 GMKGD
+1523 STKGD
-1528 FSNFDAAKSRGV
+1528 FSNFDAAKSRSV
-1540 NSGQAN
+1540 NSDQSSI
-1546 VQTSRASTPTFS
+1546 QTPRAATPTFS

-1575 SSSAGPSRTSI
+1575 SSSGPSRTSI
-1586 QALKNAGSSRNRLEN
+1586 QALKNVASSRSRLEN
-1601 KLVSRTPQSSSNL
+1601 KLASRTPQSSSNL
-1614 VVKRRVVSRA
+1614 VVKRRIISRA
-1624 ASERAASRTNNILL
+1624 ASDRVASRTNNILL

-1661 SGNIMKVRAPSVHP
+1661 SGNITKVRAPSVHP

-1739 NKAEEENGAKKDRK
+1739 NKAEGENGVKKDRK

-1969 VKRNKWSVGF
+1969 VNRNKWSVGF

-1993 ITRSEIPA
+1993 ITRSGIPA
-2001 NVSIEV
+2001 SVSIEV

-2046 ITRARFCLFVVGN
+2046 ITRARFCLFVVGD

-2081 IIRTEGEGFPS
+2081 IIRTEGEVFPS
-2092 VVKRLESDRYHEL
+2092 VAKRLESDKYREL
-2105 AEYYK
+2105 AEHYK
-2110 SMHEKAAQKSVAAV
+2110 AMHEKAAQKSAAAV
-2124 KSTKTRE
+2124 KPTKTKE
-2131 NKDVK
+2131 SKSDVK
-2136 VEENIQEVKKER
+2136 AEENNQEMKKKR
-2148 ENNGEERALQDKG
+2148 ENNGAALLDKE
-2161 KESDGRKVDDG
+2161 K
-2172 DRSISASVKTEP
+2172 RSVNTEP
-2184 RPIPSAEEPNDSL
+2184 EQPNGNSL
-2197 KRRADDGDRSVKTE
+2197 VRLVGDGDRSVKTE
-2211 PRPVPSGKQPSDSLK
+2211 SRPIPSVQQPSDSLK
-2226 RPAADASNTASLKK
+2226 RPATDASNTASVKK

-2245 TVPPTEEDLRGQYE
+2245 TMTPTEEDLRSQYE
-2259 IRSFRDQGR
+2259 IRSFRDRGS
-2268 SSTSDSRRLDDPSS
+2268 SSTSDSRRLDIRSS
-2282 TSATYQRRSEFAE
+2282 AKATNHSQSGHAE
-2295 PSRRDGRRDDRS
+2295 PSRRDDRRDERS
-2307 RSRDYKGSY
+2307 RSRDYRGSY
-2316 DREGEWKHEGSSTR
+2316 DRESGRRRESPSSQ
-2330 YRSDNQRDRDRDRN
+2330 YRSDNQRDRHHERS
-2344 RHSSARRSTSRS
+2344 RHSSCERRSSRPPT
-2356 SSASLAPPSIS
+2356 ASIAPQSIS
-2367 EKEFCKANE
+2367 EKEFCQANE
-2376 PPPPSQTDRMRSNT
+2376 PPPPSQADRMRSNT
-2390 PRMRGGKRPYPE
+2390 PRMRGGKQPYPE
-2402 SSCPPTH
+2402 SSYPPTH
-2409 SSHRHRDRSSY
+2409 ASHRNRDHSSY
-2420 RHDGRTSS
+2420 QHGDRPSS
-2428 GRSSYRT
+2428 GRSCYRT
-2435 VTSEARTPRNSI
+2435 VTNESRVPRNSG
-2447 NARTPAGGS
+2447 NARTPTGES

-2469 SASKLASSTSRVQ
+2469 SASKLANSTSRVQ
-2482 DKANPSSSEFS
+2482 DKAKPSSSEFS